1 MGYNLDDPDL
11 SFTIHAITP
20 DGQCTSEYAQKPE
33 NGHFVIL
40 KITAKTSTRT
50 QQQLMIIPNDFAVV
64 GADGVTETALTSGPA
79 NGCLKNADRF
89 PPQVLAAGSQY
100 TGALVL
106 DSKSNH
112 GVLTFRPSG
121 LQDNGGWEWAF

>member
-33 NGHFVIL
+33 NGHFIVV
-40 KITAKTSTRT
+40 KVTAKTSTRT

-64 GADGVTETALTSGPA
+64 GPDGLTETAIATGPA
-79 NGCLKNADRF
+79 NGCLKEAERF
-89 PPQVLAAGSQY
+89 PSQVLTPGSQY

-112 GVLTFRPSG
+112 GVVTFRPPG
-121 LQDNGGWEWAF
+121 LQGNSGWEWTF